1 MADNELDMAEQQLTG
16 FAHAK
21 AGYEVPALAE
31 SMGLTKREWE
41 SIKRRGVVKLD
52 NRDVAALDAYFLK

>member
-1 MADNELDMAEQQLTG
+1 MATNELELAEQQLTG

-21 AGYEVPALAE
+21 AGYEAPALAE

-41 SIKRRGVVKLD
+41 AIKQRGVVKLD
-52 NRDVAALDAYFLK
+52 SRDVNAIDTHFLK

>member
-1 MADNELDMAEQQLTG
+1 MADNELDLAEQQLTG

-31 SMGLTKREWE
+31 SMGLTKYEWE
-41 SIKRRGVVKLD
+41 AIKQRGMVKLD
-52 NRDVAALDAYFLK
+52 VQDVASLDVYFSK